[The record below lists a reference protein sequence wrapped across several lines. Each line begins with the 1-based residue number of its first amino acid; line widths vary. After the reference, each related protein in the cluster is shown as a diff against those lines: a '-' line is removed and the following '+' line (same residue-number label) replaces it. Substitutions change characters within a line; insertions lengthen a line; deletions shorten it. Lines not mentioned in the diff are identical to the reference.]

1 MLKSPHAESLLNV
14 LLDAMSCMIGR
25 KMIGKEN
32 KKITVQIHDVTW
44 QIQEVKSTVDDL
56 EKQAASCQAR
66 IHT

>member
-1 MLKSPHAESLLNV
+1 
-14 LLDAMSCMIGR
+14 MSCMIGR

>member
-1 MLKSPHAESLLNV
+1 MLCHAWLAEKWLEKK
-14 LLDAMSCMIGR
+14 I
-25 KMIGKEN
+25 
-32 KKITVQIHDVTW
+32 KKITVQIHDVTL